1 MNELAT
7 YSQYP
12 TIMNIVTI
20 AKVFFLELLSCLS
33 IKNKNIDI
41 IIINSVFIIFTI
53 VHIDSTKRKYLIF
66 DCASLFY
73 KKLFSV

>member
-20 AKVFFLELLSCLS
+20 AKVFFLDLLSCLS
-33 IKNKNIDI
+33 NLNINIDI
-41 IIINSVFIIFTI
+41 IITNSVVIIFPI

-66 DCASLFY
+66 D
-73 KKLFSV
+73 

>member
-20 AKVFFLELLSCLS
+20 AKVFFLDLLSCLS

-41 IIINSVFIIFTI
+41 IITNSVFTILTI
-53 VHIDSTKRKYLIF
+53 VLIDSTKRKYLIF
-66 DCASLFY
+66 D
-73 KKLFSV
+73 

>member
-20 AKVFFLELLSCLS
+20 AKVFFLDLLSCLS
-33 IKNKNIDI
+33 VKNKNIDI

-53 VHIDSTKRKYLIF
+53 VLIDSTKRKYLTF
-66 DCASLFY
+66 D
-73 KKLFSV
+73 

>member
-20 AKVFFLELLSCLS
+20 AKVFFLDLLSCLS

-53 VHIDSTKRKYLIF
+53 VRIDSTKRKYLIF
-66 DCASLFY
+66 D
-73 KKLFSV
+73 

>member
-20 AKVFFLELLSCLS
+20 AKVFFLDLLSCLS

-41 IIINSVFIIFTI
+41 IIINSVFITFTI

-66 DCASLFY
+66 D
-73 KKLFSV
+73 

>member
-12 TIMNIVTI
+12 IIMNIVTI
-20 AKVFFLELLSCLS
+20 AKVFFLALLSCLS
-33 IKNKNIDI
+33 VKNKNIDI

-53 VHIDSTKRKYLIF
+53 VLIDSTKRKYLIF
-66 DCASLFY
+66 D
-73 KKLFSV
+73 

>member
-20 AKVFFLELLSCLS
+20 AKVFFLDLLSCIS

-41 IIINSVFIIFTI
+41 IIINSVFIIITI

-66 DCASLFY
+66 D
-73 KKLFSV
+73 

>member
-20 AKVFFLELLSCLS
+20 AKVFFLDLFSCLS

-41 IIINSVFIIFTI
+41 IIINSVFIIITI

-66 DCASLFY
+66 D
-73 KKLFSV
+73 

>member
-33 IKNKNIDI
+33 VKNKNIDI
-41 IIINSVFIIFTI
+41 NITNSVFTILTI
-53 VHIDSTKRKYLIF
+53 VLIDSTKRKYLIF
-66 DCASLFY
+66 D
-73 KKLFSV
+73 

>member
-1 MNELAT
+1 MNELAI

-20 AKVFFLELLSCLS
+20 AKVFFLDLLSCLS

-66 DCASLFY
+66 D
-73 KKLFSV
+73 

>member
-12 TIMNIVTI
+12 TIMNIVKI
-20 AKVFFLELLSCLS
+20 AKVFFLDLLSCLS
-33 IKNKNIDI
+33 VKNKNIDI

-53 VHIDSTKRKYLIF
+53 VLIDSTKRKYLIF
-66 DCASLFY
+66 D
-73 KKLFSV
+73 

>member
-20 AKVFFLELLSCLS
+20 AKVFFLALLSCLS
-33 IKNKNIDI
+33 VKNKNIDI

-53 VHIDSTKRKYLIF
+53 VLIDSTKRKYLIF
-66 DCASLFY
+66 D
-73 KKLFSV
+73 

>member
-20 AKVFFLELLSCLS
+20 AKVFFLDLLSCLS
-33 IKNKNIDI
+33 VKNKNIDI

-53 VHIDSTKRKYLIF
+53 VLIDSTKRKYLIF
-66 DCASLFY
+66 D
-73 KKLFSV
+73 

>member
-20 AKVFFLELLSCLS
+20 AKVFFLDLLSCLS

-53 VHIDSTKRKYLIF
+53 VLIDSTKRKYLIF
-66 DCASLFY
+66 D
-73 KKLFSV
+73 